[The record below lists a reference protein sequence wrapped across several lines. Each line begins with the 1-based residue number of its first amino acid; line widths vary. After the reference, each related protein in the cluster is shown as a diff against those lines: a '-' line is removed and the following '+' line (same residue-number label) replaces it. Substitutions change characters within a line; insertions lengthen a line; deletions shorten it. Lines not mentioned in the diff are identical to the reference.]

1 MKTITNDKPML
12 PILKKTTNEGSYRMG
27 CINGLSSKEMLNLL
41 GASNSKGDPDKTK
54 WEWEF
59 FYEGVRCLV
68 WDYKGSY
75 KSKSWSYYEEKEGTI
90 KKLFSSVKNA
100 VVLTNEEL
108 YAKYLQIIKG

>member
-68 WDYKGSY
+68 WDITRDLTKAKAGPIT
-75 KSKSWSYYEEKEGTI
+75 KKRKEPSKS
-90 KKLFSSVKNA
+90 FS
-100 VVLTNEEL
+100 LP
-108 YAKYLQIIKG
+108 